1 MKKEFYK
8 NLKSKTLNDIATGKI
23 TYDKLDDILREDKE
37 IVLEA
42 IRHESFVY
50 YDVPDIL
57 KDDREIVLASLK
69 KYGLMLEFVSDKLKK
84 DREIVFTAV
93 KQCGFALKYA
103 DKIFKEDKEIV
114 YEAIKSDGWALQFV
128 GRKFFDIV
136 LYLPLAIPTYI
147 MAFTYADILSF
158 TGPLQVFFRKNFD
171 SISDFVNHDYMQVEI
186 LGLLMGLALYPYV
199 YSVCRVSFSLI
210 GSNYINLSKNLGLSM
225 TKTFF
230 KVILPL
236 SSPAIISGLFLVI
249 MEVLNEYGAV
259 KYFGVNTY
267 TSGIFRAYGSMGD
280 VGAAIQLSV
289 LLLFVVLLFMYIERK
304 YHSRFKFYY
313 SSNSKIQK
321 LSILEKKN
329 YLLSIVVCFVPF
341 LLGFLIPFLFIVSNI
356 FLTYNQ
362 IDFLDLIE
370 LTLNSVSVSTL
381 ASVIV
386 VLVVLFFLIV
396 EKFTKSSFNRY
407 ISEVISLGYAV
418 PGAVIGL
425 GLIILFTTI
434 DRSQSSIVFYG
445 SFFVLIYAYV
455 VRFLAVGKSP
465 IKSSL
470 EKHPE
475 SYDQT
480 AKNLG
485 LGPFNLLKKIHI
497 PINKF
502 AIVTA
507 LIVTFIDL
515 LKELPITLILRP
527 FNFDTLATQTY
538 EFAIEEMI
546 PMSAAYSFIIIV
558 IGSFLLI
565 ILKNSI
571 NKQINVS

>member
-1 MKKEFYK
+1 
-8 NLKSKTLNDIATGKI
+8 
-23 TYDKLDDILREDKE
+23 
-37 IVLEA
+37 
-42 IRHESFVY
+42 
-50 YDVPDIL
+50 
-57 KDDREIVLASLK
+57 
-69 KYGLMLEFVSDKLKK
+69 
-84 DREIVFTAV
+84 
-93 KQCGFALKYA
+93 
-103 DKIFKEDKEIV
+103 
-114 YEAIKSDGWALQFV
+114 
-128 GRKFFDIV
+128 
-136 LYLPLAIPTYI
+136 
-147 MAFTYADILSF
+147 
-158 TGPLQVFFRKNFD
+158 
-171 SISDFVNHDYMQVEI
+171 
-186 LGLLMGLALYPYV
+186 
-199 YSVCRVSFSLI
+199 
-210 GSNYINLSKNLGLSM
+210 
-225 TKTFF
+225 
-230 KVILPL
+230 
-236 SSPAIISGLFLVI
+236 
-249 MEVLNEYGAV
+249 
-259 KYFGVNTY
+259 
-267 TSGIFRAYGSMGD
+267 MGD
-280 VGAAIQLSV
+280 VGAAIQLAV
-289 LLLFVVLLFMYIERK
+289 LLLFVVLVFIYIEKK

-321 LSILEKKN
+321 LSILDKKS
-329 YLLSIVVCFVPF
+329 YLLSIVVCSIPF
-341 LLGFLIPFLFIVSNI
+341 FLGFLIPFLFIISNI

-362 IDFLDLIE
+362 IDFLELIE

-475 SYDQT
+475 SYDET